1 MAKGKRGS
9 GKNYVS
15 KGERDSVA
23 KSTRKAVRREYLAN
37 GPRLINQV
45 IAWRAGKHVMLT
57 VPNPDKKNTKE
68 RMIRIP
74 AIDHWGYPRQ
84 PMLKMR

>member
-1 MAKGKRGS
+1 MAKGKKSS

-15 KGERDSVA
+15 KGERNSVA
-23 KSTRKAVRREYLAN
+23 KSIRKAVRREYLDT

-57 VPNPDKKNTKE
+57 IPNPDKKNTKE